1 MFFYFRPSP
10 DGTRILIGGR
20 RVRYGNENHTRKLAR
35 GLLGIFPDL
44 KDTMI
49 SNHWHG
55 FVTFPFDQL
64 PKLVIHNKIIYA
76 AGYCGS
82 GTVWARWMGKK
93 AGEIVLNLE
102 SESAFFNIPFK
113 RMPFYNGNPWFL
125 PIAIEYY
132 RVQDWWLNSRK
143 G

>member
-1 MFFYFRPSP
+1 
-10 DGTRILIGGR
+10 
-20 RVRYGNENHTRKLAR
+20 
-35 GLLGIFPDL
+35 
-44 KDTMI
+44 MI

-93 AGEIVLNLE
+93 AAEIVLNLE

-113 RMPFYNGNPWFL
+113 KMPFYNGNPWFL

-132 RVQDWWLNSRK
+132 KVQDWWLNSRK